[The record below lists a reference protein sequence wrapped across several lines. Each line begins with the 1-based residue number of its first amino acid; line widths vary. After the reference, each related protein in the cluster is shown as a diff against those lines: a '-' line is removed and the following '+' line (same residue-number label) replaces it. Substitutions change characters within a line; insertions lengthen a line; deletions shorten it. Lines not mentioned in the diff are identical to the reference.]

1 MTIKVYREI
10 MILSKIIEEKKKE
23 IERAQ
28 RHVPLS
34 ELKGQV
40 KSLSIKSTFK
50 KLISRKGHINL
61 IAEVKKSSPSKGV
74 IRADFDPV
82 KIALTYQA
90 YGASA
95 ISVLTDERFFD
106 GKLEYLRHVKERVT
120 IPVLRK
126 DFIID
131 EYQVYESAA
140 NGADA
145 ILLIANILTP
155 EELNRYFAIAKEL
168 GMDVLVEV
176 HNEEDMEKALKSPAT
191 IIGINNRDLS
201 TFNVDL
207 STTQRLI
214 RLLPE
219 HRTIVSESGIETY
232 EQVMYLKSLGVN
244 AVLIGEALM
253 KAENIG
259 EKVRELIRE

>member
-1 MTIKVYREI
+1 

-23 IERAQ
+23 VERA
-28 RHVPLS
+28 RKHVPLNDLR
-34 ELKGQV
+34 EKARAL
-40 KSLSIKSTFK
+40 SLRSTFK
-50 KLISRKGHINL
+50 KHISRKGHINL
-61 IAEVKKSSPSKGV
+61 IAEVKKSSPSKGL

-95 ISVLTDERFFD
+95 ISVLTDEKFFE

-145 ILLIANILTP
+145 ILLIAVILTQ
-155 EELNRYFAIAKEL
+155 EELNRFYGLAKDL
-168 GMDVLVEV
+168 GMDILVEA
-176 HNEEDMEKALKSPAT
+176 HNEEDVEKALKSPAT

-201 TFNVDL
+201 TFNVDT
-207 STTQRLI
+207 SVTQRLL
-214 RLLPE
+214 RLIPGTK
-219 HRTIVSESGIETY
+219 TIVSESGIETY

-244 AVLIGEALM
+244 AVLIGETFM
-253 KAENIG
+253 RAENIG
-259 EKVRELIRE
+259 EKVRELMRE